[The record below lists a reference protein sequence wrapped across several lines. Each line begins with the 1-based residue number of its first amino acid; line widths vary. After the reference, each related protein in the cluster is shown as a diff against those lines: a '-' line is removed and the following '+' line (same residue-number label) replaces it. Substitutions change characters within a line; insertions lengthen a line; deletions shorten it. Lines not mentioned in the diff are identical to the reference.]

1 MYMLILIVANT
12 TSVRWLPSSVAYHT
26 SSINRT
32 AQSTYVYLLFQYLG
46 HLWYFIHCL
55 CTASYGFVTF
65 QMVSRQFPGYD
76 FVRKNFKFKVPVDGS
91 EPALDIHYESTL
103 PHGWVAP
110 LKGFTREV
118 SLFYNI

>member
-1 MYMLILIVANT
+1 
-12 TSVRWLPSSVAYHT
+12 
-26 SSINRT
+26 
-32 AQSTYVYLLFQYLG
+32 
-46 HLWYFIHCL
+46 
-55 CTASYGFVTF
+55 
-65 QMVSRQFPGYD
+65 MVSRQFPGYD

-118 SLFYNI
+118 SLSIPYHFVASCMCAFNSPIKTHTKKKLNILYREHLSNRGCTIHNVTSTLNLMI